1 MGLARGERVN
11 GSAVMPDPA
20 AGNWGLTSLT
30 GFLEGSVLNV
40 FASGPAEKV
49 EGAGE
54 GGRGG
59 AGGSSAAGAMQVQKT
74 SKPLPGVGLPQ
85 QLCGDAASSK
95 PGRTTS
101 TASLESDL
109 PELGRLER
117 TKTPVTSVPTSD
129 EEPACRGAGGGSS
142 GEVRSFEKSIHK
154 HTKPKKK
161 QSKKSTH
168 SFPVSVRRMLIW
180 IFSGVVVHTIEFK

>member
-1 MGLARGERVN
+1 MGLARGQRVN

-74 SKPLPGVGLPQ
+74 SKPQ

-142 GEVRSFEKSIHK
+142 GEVRSFEKSIYK
-154 HTKPKKK
+154 HTKPKKNS
-161 QSKKSTH
+161 QKSRLTA
-168 SFPVSVRRMLIW
+168 FRVSVRRMLIW
-180 IFSGVVVHTIEFK
+180 IFSGVVVHTIELK